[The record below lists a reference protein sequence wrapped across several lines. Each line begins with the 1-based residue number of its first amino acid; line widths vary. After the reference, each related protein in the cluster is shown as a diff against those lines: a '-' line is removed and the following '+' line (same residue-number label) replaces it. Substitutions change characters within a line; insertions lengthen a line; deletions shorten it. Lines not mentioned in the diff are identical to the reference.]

1 MYAVKSNALL
11 AAGLILGLAGVP
23 ALAQE
28 TANRSETAAPGKSVR
43 ILIASNLKDDC
54 KPGSM
59 PEIRISTSPKNGS
72 LITKTGSVTT
82 PASHKCPNKKTA
94 ATGVFYQ
101 SKDGYTGSDEVVIE
115 VKKADGKTS
124 TQTINI
130 TVGGA
135 ATKGGDS
142 TKKGGTDL

>member
-1 MYAVKSNALL
+1 MYAAKSNAFL
-11 AAGLILGLAGVP
+11 AAGLFLAIASAPV
-23 ALAQE
+23 LAQD
-28 TANRSETAAPGKSVR
+28 TATRTETAAPGKSVR

-101 SKDGYTGSDEVVIE
+101 SKDGFTGTDEVVVE
-115 VKKADGKTS
+115 VKKADGKTM

-130 TVGGA
+130 TVGGS
-135 ATKGGDS
+135 ATKGGDD
-142 TKKGGTDL
+142 TKKGATDL

>member
-1 MYAVKSNALL
+1 MYAVKSKTSL
-11 AAGLILGLAGVP
+11 AAGLFLALASVP
-23 ALAQE
+23 AIAQD
-28 TANRSETAAPGKSVR
+28 TATRSETAAPGKSVR

-82 PASHKCPNKKTA
+82 PSSHKCPNKKTA

-101 SKDGYTGSDEVVIE
+101 SKDGVHRNRRSRGRGEE
-115 VKKADGKTS
+115 
-124 TQTINI
+124 
-130 TVGGA
+130 GGWEDHDPDDQHHRRRFGH
-135 ATKGGDS
+135 KGR
-142 TKKGGTDL
+142 

>member
-1 MYAVKSNALL
+1 MYAVKSKTFL
-11 AAGLILGLAGVP
+11 AAGLFLALASVP
-23 ALAQE
+23 AMAQD
-28 TANRSETAAPGKSVR
+28 TATRSETAAPGKSVR

-82 PASHKCPNKKTA
+82 PSSHKCPNKKTA

-101 SKDGYTGSDEVVIE
+101 SKDGFTGTDEVVVE
-115 VKKADGKTS
+115 VKKADGKTM

-130 TVGGA
+130 TVGGS
-135 ATKGGDS
+135 ATKGGDES
-142 TKKGGTDL
+142 KKGATDL

>member
-1 MYAVKSNALL
+1 MYAAKSNAFL
-11 AAGLILGLAGVP
+11 AAGLLIGLASAP
-23 ALAQE
+23 AMAQD
-28 TANRSETAAPGKSVR
+28 TATRTETAAPGKSVR

-101 SKDGYTGSDEVVIE
+101 SKDGFTGTDEVVVE

-124 TQTINI
+124 TQTITI
-130 TVGGA
+130 TVGGSA
-135 ATKGGDS
+135 VKGGDD
-142 TKKGGTDL
+142 TKKGATDL

>member
-1 MYAVKSNALL
+1 MYAAKSNAFL
-11 AAGLILGLAGVP
+11 AASLLIGLASVP
-23 ALAQE
+23 AMAQD
-28 TANRSETAAPGKSVR
+28 TATRTETAAPGKSVR

-101 SKDGYTGSDEVVIE
+101 SKDGFTGTDEVVVE

-124 TQTINI
+124 TQTITI
-130 TVGGA
+130 TVGGSA
-135 ATKGGDS
+135 LKGGDD
-142 TKKGGTDL
+142 TKKGATDL